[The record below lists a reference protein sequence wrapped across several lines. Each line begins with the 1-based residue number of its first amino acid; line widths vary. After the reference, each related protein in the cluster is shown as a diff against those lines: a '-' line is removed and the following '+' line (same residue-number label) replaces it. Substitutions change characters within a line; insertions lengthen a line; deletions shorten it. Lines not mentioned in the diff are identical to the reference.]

1 MPLFEIKH
9 RFSWRVIF
17 SIEVGSLRLAV
28 EAAVKRGADLRGA
41 DLHGADLYGANLYG
55 ANLRDANLRDANLCD
70 ADLYGANLY
79 GADLYGANLYGANLY
94 GADLYGADLYG
105 ANLRDANL
113 RDANLYGAKNAAL
126 AQAQTAIVP
135 ESGTFEGWKKCRNDV
150 LVHLA
155 IPAEAARSN
164 ATGRKCRA
172 AYIDVLEVH
181 GAEEGLSLHDGT
193 TLYRAGERV
202 ACDQWDDNRWNECS
216 GGIHF
221 YLTRIEA
228 EHHD

>member
-9 RFSWRVIF
+9 RFSGLVIF

-28 EAAVKRGADLRGA
+28 EAAVKRD
-41 DLHGADLYGANLYG
+41 ANLYG
-55 ANLRDANLRDANLCD
+55 ANLRGADLYGADLRDAN
-70 ADLYGANLY
+70 LYGANLY
-79 GADLYGANLYGANLY
+79 GADLYGANLYGADLRGADLYGANLY
-94 GADLYGADLYG
+94 GADLYG
-105 ANLRDANL
+105 
-113 RDANLYGAKNAAL
+113 ANLYGAKNAAL

-135 ESGTFEGWKKCRNDV
+135 ESGTFEGWKQCRNAV

-202 ACDQWDDNRWNECS
+202 TCDQWDDNRWNECS